1 MEQKDNAML
10 QKGKSELNRE
20 RIKSGEKK
28 LIKLG
33 EKTKDC
39 QRGEKRP
46 EKQKLKKEMKAR
58 GKLGKLKKNKIVL
71 PGAKQQN
78 GWSAQNQRENKKFV
92 NKEAVRHG
100 LLNSRVSK

>member
-1 MEQKDNAML
+1 
-10 QKGKSELNRE
+10 
-20 RIKSGEKK
+20 
-28 LIKLG
+28 
-33 EKTKDC
+33 
-39 QRGEKRP
+39 
-46 EKQKLKKEMKAR
+46 MKAR

-100 LLNSRVSK
+100 LLNSRVSKRNARIKEEGNPYSMFTAKDGEDRKYYSETLNISSPTCFITYNRNFKLPIVSL